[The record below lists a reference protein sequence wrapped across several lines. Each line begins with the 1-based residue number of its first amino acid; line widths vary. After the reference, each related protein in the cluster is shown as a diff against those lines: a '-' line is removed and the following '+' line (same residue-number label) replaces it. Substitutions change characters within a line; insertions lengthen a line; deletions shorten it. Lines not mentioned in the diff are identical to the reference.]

1 MLCPVLAQHQ
11 AREKRHP
18 STVAA
23 ARVEVEGLTKRY
35 ATGGAELVAL
45 DAVDLAV
52 DAEAFVAIVGPSG
65 SGKSTLLHL
74 LGAMDEADSGT
85 ILVDAEEV
93 SRLSSSAQVGYR
105 RRIGFVFQRFHLL
118 PALTVL
124 DNVAAPL
131 LPYRTDFDKLERA
144 RELLAFVGLAGRER
158 ALPSELSGGQQQRVA
173 IARALMNDPVLL
185 LADEPTGN
193 LDSQTGGEIIDLLLE
208 LRKQRPMT
216 ILVATHDQV
225 IASRCDRIVRLFDGR
240 IVDDIAVNPSASE
253 RVLERISR
261 IEG

>member
-1 MLCPVLAQHQ
+1 MFGLVVAQHQ
-11 AREKRHP
+11 AREERRP

-23 ARVEVEGLTKRY
+23 ARIEVEGLTKRY
-35 ATGGAELVAL
+35 STGGAELVAL
-45 DAVDLAV
+45 DAVNLVA
-52 DAEAFVAIVGPSG
+52 DAGAFVAIVGPSG

-74 LGAMDEADSGT
+74 LGAMDEADAGT
-85 ILVDAEEV
+85 IRLDGEEV

-144 RELLAFVGLAGRER
+144 RDLLTAVGLRGREK

-193 LDSQTGGEIIDLLLE
+193 LDSRTGGEIIDLLLD
-208 LRKQRPMT
+208 LRERHTMT
-216 ILVATHDQV
+216 TLVATHDQV
-225 IASRCDRIVRLFDGR
+225 IASRCDRIVRLLDGR
-240 IVDDIAVNPSASE
+240 IVDDVVVDPSAPE